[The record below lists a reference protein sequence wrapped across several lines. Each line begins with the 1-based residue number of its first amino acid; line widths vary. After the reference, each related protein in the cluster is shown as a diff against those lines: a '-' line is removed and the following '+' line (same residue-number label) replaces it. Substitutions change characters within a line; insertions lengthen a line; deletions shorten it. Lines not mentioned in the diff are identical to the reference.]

1 MKKIGSGVKSPRAL
15 QAAPELIEIQALM
28 PIDPADRERLR
39 ADIRE
44 SGEVRDALKVYRDRR
59 SGDLLILGGYNRWQI
74 ALELELSSVPVDE
87 YEGTPAAR
95 RELVVKDNLNRRH
108 LTGEQKRDLI
118 RYFLKQDPAQ
128 SNKAIAHKTGTT
140 KETVKAQRAKLET
153 GGEIRPLGKVT
164 GRDGKQYTKTPA
176 KKPQASVVSKKKRT
190 TNTVKTVMAIYE
202 LEIENAIKKP
212 FGMLSSEAYDLLE
225 AEIISI
231 LKNVRKMM
239 E

>member
-1 MKKIGSGVKSPRAL
+1 MKKIGTGVKSPRAL

-28 PIDPADRERLR
+28 PIDPADKERLR
-39 ADIRE
+39 ADIQE
-44 SGEVRDALKVYRDRR
+44 SGEIRDALKVYRDRR

-87 YEGTPAAR
+87 YEGTPAQR
-95 RELVVKDNLNRRH
+95 RDLVIKDNLNRRH
-108 LTGEQKRDLI
+108 LTAEQKRDLI

-164 GRDGKQYTKTPA
+164 GRDGKQYTKPAKTPA
-176 KKPQASVVSKKKRT
+176 RKAEKPAKVDAAILDAKARDYLDKYISRYQGRDRVKAITRLIKHLETALKR
-190 TNTVKTVMAIYE
+190 
-202 LEIENAIKKP
+202 
-212 FGMLSSEAYDLLE
+212 
-225 AEIISI
+225 AERA
-231 LKNVRKMM
+231 N
-239 E
+239 